1 MNIRP
6 ITPSPSFKANL
17 LFEQVMHGNDH
28 KGRETTIKKSIELD
42 PRKITSLKEDCFD
55 PYGYYTNKKR
65 ETTITDDNN
74 TKYIVNQSLKAV
86 KELIE
91 KAKQSPDDAESVLVD
106 NLIKIV

>member
-1 MNIRP
+1 MLDSAPLATSHKQFTGLFARQSVYHSYKRG
-6 ITPSPSFKANL
+6 PS
-17 LFEQVMHGNDH
+17 Q
-28 KGRETTIKKSIELD
+28 T
-42 PRKITSLKEDCFD
+42 CFD
-55 PYGYYTNKKR
+55 PYGNYTNKKR